1 MKRPLR
7 DDATRCKEEQAK
19 EQVREHEREKSKH
32 EFKTEQ

>member
-19 EQVREHEREKSKH
+19 EQVREYGIEKSNH
-32 EFKTEQ
+32 EFKQEQ